1 MTNMSIT
8 ELADKYRFT
17 VNYMTTFCKK
27 RFGKSPTD
35 LRTEFKNVNSRNLQ
49 KTHDFIM
56 HRMLVFLLYVQNAS
70 IFIYK

>member
-35 LRTEFKNVNSRNLQ
+35 LRTEFKKRKQSKFT

-70 IFIYK
+70 IFYI

>member
-35 LRTEFKNVNSRNLQ
+35 LRTEFKKRKQS
-49 KTHDFIM
+49 KFTK
-56 HRMLVFLLYVQNAS
+56 NA
-70 IFIYK
+70 